1 MTEHVAY
8 PGCYCVDC
16 VEGAAKPLGWINA
29 EPPSARI
36 TGDKDRE
43 NPVEGAPHTP
53 LGAALIYAQKRIAA
67 LEEALEPF
75 ARMAAAY
82 DPDEGDDDHEAW
94 AFNARPTIG
103 QLRKAR
109 AASGHEIVSKGERS

>member
-1 MTEHVAY
+1 MTEHTKG
-8 PGCYCVDC
+8 PWFVDDDGN
-16 VEGAAKPLGWINA
+16 VQSSGRVVRRTDWPIRVDADTANA
-29 EPPSARI
+29 RLIASAP
-36 TGDKDRE
+36 D
-43 NPVEGAPHTP
+43 
-53 LGAALIYAQKRIAA
+53 LL
-67 LEEALEPF
+67 EALEPF

>member
-43 NPVEGAPHTP
+43 NPVEGAPLSTVAADRVRLWFFRECNRGTRRQLFSIFGLP
-53 LGAALIYAQKRIAA
+53 LDEIRNQGAERLCFNHILAVL
-67 LEEALEPF
+67 
-75 ARMAAAY
+75 
-82 DPDEGDDDHEAW
+82 GD
-94 AFNARPTIG
+94 
-103 QLRKAR
+103 K
-109 AASGHEIVSKGERS
+109 